1 MIKYAMVFIT
11 APNKNEAEKISRV
24 LLDKRLIACAN
35 IIENVK
41 SAFWWHDKLESAEEV
56 LLIAKTSASLIK
68 KLIKAVKA
76 VHSYDIPEIIAFPV
90 ADGYKPYLK
99 WISEVVT

>member
-1 MIKYAMVFIT
+1 MMKYAIVFIT
-11 APNKNEAEKISRV
+11 APTKNEAERISHV

-35 IIENVK
+35 IIEGVK
-41 SAFWWHDKLESAEEV
+41 STFWWQGKLENAEEV

-68 KLIKAVKA
+68 KLIKTVKTA
-76 VHSYDIPEIIAFPV
+76 HSYDTPEIIAVPIIE
-90 ADGYKPYLK
+90 GYKPYLK